1 MPEGTD
7 LKLRVLYCEDDADT
21 REMMRFALEAN
32 GFEAICPDD
41 PADGL
46 RLAREQ
52 QFDAYVLDS
61 RLPKMPGTDL
71 CKQIR
76 EFDSHT
82 PVIFFSGAAYEEDKK
97 KALAAGA
104 QVYITKPA
112 AIDDVIRAVRNAI
125 TVVRGYYEIAKQQAT
140 DADN

>member
-1 MPEGTD
+1 MPEGTKP
-7 LKLRVLYCEDDADT
+7 KLRVLYCEDDADT
-21 REMMRFALEAN
+21 REMMRLALQVE
-32 GFEAICPDD
+32 GFEAVCPDD
-41 PADGL
+41 PVDGL

-52 QFDAYVLDS
+52 HFDAYVLDG
-61 RLPKMPGTDL
+61 RLPKIPGTEL

-112 AIDDVIRAVRNAI
+112 AIDEIIRAIRNAI
-125 TVVRGYYEIAKQQAT
+125 TNVRFGYEIAKVQAT
-140 DADN
+140 DAEN

>member
-1 MPEGTD
+1 MPEETNP
-7 LKLRVLYCEDDADT
+7 KLRVLYCEDDADT

-32 GFEAICPDD
+32 GFEAVCPDN
-41 PADGL
+41 PVDGL
-46 RLAREQ
+46 RLAKEQ

-61 RLPKMPGTDL
+61 RLPKIPGTDL

-112 AIDDVIRAVRNAI
+112 AIDDVIRAIRNAI
-125 TVVRGYYEIAKQQAT
+125 TLVRGYYEIAKLQAT
-140 DADN
+140 DAEN

>member
-1 MPEGTD
+1 MPEGTNR
-7 LKLRVLYCEDDADT
+7 KLRILYCEDDADT
-21 REMMRFALEAN
+21 REMMRFALQAS
-32 GFEAICPDD
+32 GFEAVCPDD

-61 RLPKMPGTDL
+61 RLHKIPGTDL

-76 EFDSHT
+76 EFDAST
-82 PVIFFSGAAYEEDKK
+82 PVIFFSGATDEEDKK

-104 QVYITKPA
+104 QAYITKPA
-112 AIDDVIRAVRNAI
+112 AIDTVIRAIRNAI
-125 TVVRGYYEIAKQQAT
+125 TVARGHYEIAKLQAT
-140 DADN
+140 DAEN

>member
-1 MPEGTD
+1 
-7 LKLRVLYCEDDADT
+7 
-21 REMMRFALEAN
+21 MMRFALHTE
-32 GFEAICPDD
+32 GFEAVCPED

-52 QFDAYVLDS
+52 HFDAYVLDGL
-61 RLPKMPGTDL
+61 LPKIPGTDL
-71 CKQIR
+71 CKKIR

-112 AIDDVIRAVRNAI
+112 AIDEVIRAIRNAI
-125 TVVRGYYEIAKQQAT
+125 NKVRLEYEIAKVVAS
-140 DADN
+140 DAEN

>member
-1 MPEGTD
+1 MPEGTNP
-7 LKLRVLYCEDDADT
+7 KLRVLYCEDDADT
-21 REMMRFALEAN
+21 REMMRFALKAE
-32 GFEAICPDD
+32 GFEAVCPDD

-46 RLAREQ
+46 RLAKEQ
-52 QFDAYVLDS
+52 FFDAYVLDGI
-61 RLPKMPGTDL
+61 MPSLSGIDL

-82 PVIFFSGAAYEEDKK
+82 PVIFLSGAAYEDDKK

-112 AIDDVIRAVRNAI
+112 EIDEVFRAIRNAV
-125 TVVRGYYEIAKQQAT
+125 TVVRGNYEIAKLQAT
-140 DADN
+140 DTEN